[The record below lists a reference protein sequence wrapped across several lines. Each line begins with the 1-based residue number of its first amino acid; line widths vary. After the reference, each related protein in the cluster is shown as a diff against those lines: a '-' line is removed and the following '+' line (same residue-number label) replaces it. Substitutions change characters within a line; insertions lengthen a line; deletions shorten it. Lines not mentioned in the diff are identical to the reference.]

1 MNDEAL
7 KKELIEK
14 IKNFQQIIYMY
25 NQYPEYA
32 NNKYSYMQAQNELE
46 KYTEKYCKLLK

>member
-1 MNDEAL
+1 MNDEDL

-14 IKNFQQIIYMY
+14 IKKFQQIIYMY
-25 NQYPEYA
+25 NQYPEYV